1 MIRVLIVDDEAPAR
15 ARLHR
20 LLERTQQV
28 EVCGEASSGI
38 EALELVDKTRP
49 QLLLL
54 DIRMPEMDGMTLAK
68 KLEEQPNPPLV
79 IFTTAY
85 SDHALEAFGV
95 EAVDYLLKPIRFE
108 HLQQSLQRVQ
118 KRIELHSNVLEKSPQ
133 FLRTT
138 LQGKAELIA
147 INDVLLL
154 QAEQKYVVA
163 YTHDRELIIDA
174 SLKQIES
181 RYHNIFVRIHR
192 NALVPVEQLIGV
204 EKDHEGRLFALIN
217 GLDKKPEI
225 SRRHQVEARKVIKDK
240 SARA

>member
-15 ARLHR
+15 ERLHR
-20 LLERTQQV
+20 LLDRCEQV
-28 EVCGEASSGI
+28 ELCGEASSGE
-38 EALELVDKTRP
+38 EALTLITTSKP

-54 DIRMPEMDGMTLAK
+54 DIRMPGMDGMTLAK
-68 KLEEQPNPPLV
+68 KMEQQPNPPLV

-85 SDHALEAFGV
+85 SDHALDAFGV

-118 KRIELHSNVLEKSPQ
+118 KRLESNKSALEKAPQ

-147 INDVLLL
+147 LSDVLLL

-163 YTHDRELIIDA
+163 YTRVREVILDE

-181 RYHNIFVRIHR
+181 HFPNVFVRIHR
-192 NALVPVEQLIGV
+192 NALVPVSQLVGV
-204 EKDHEGRLFALIN
+204 EKDHEGRLLMVWIR
-217 GLDKKPEI
+217 
-225 SRRHQVEARKVIKDK
+225 SRK
-240 SARA
+240 SVADIR